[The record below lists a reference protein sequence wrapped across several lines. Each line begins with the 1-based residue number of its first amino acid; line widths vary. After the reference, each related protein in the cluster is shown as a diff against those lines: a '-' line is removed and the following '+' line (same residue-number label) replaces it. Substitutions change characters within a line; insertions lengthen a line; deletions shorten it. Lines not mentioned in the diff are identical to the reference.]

1 MGSRPEKAAGFTTS
15 GPYVTNPAV
24 VLDPLA
30 AIWSRFQYAVDVARN
45 RPVTRNDTSRL
56 LTRSR
61 SRNRSPSET
70 CSKAAADAG
79 RAAGIGAPGAGTFG
93 QVPASRCAC
102 EAMPSNAAASAIGV
116 TFPLLTGSPSGS
128 DQYAW

>member
-1 MGSRPEKAAGFTTS
+1 
-15 GPYVTNPAV
+15 VTNVPA

-30 AIWSRFQYAVDVARN
+30 AIWLRLQYVLGFARN
-45 RPVTRNDTSRL
+45 RPVTRNDTSLL

-61 SRNRSPSET
+61 SRSTSPGAV
-70 CSKAAADAG
+70 CSKAAAVAG
-79 RAAGIGAPGAGTFG
+79 SAAGIGAPGTGAAG

-102 EAMPSNAAASAIGV
+102 EVRPSKAAASAIGIS
-116 TFPLLTGSPSGS
+116 FPFLAGSPSGS

>member
-1 MGSRPEKAAGFTTS
+1 MGSRPENAARFTTS

-24 VLDPLA
+24 VLDPPA
-30 AIWSRFQYAVDVARN
+30 AIWLRFQYTVDVAWN
-45 RPVTRNDTSRL
+45 RPVTRNDTLRL

-61 SRNRSPSET
+61 SRNRSPGET

-79 RAAGIGAPGAGTFG
+79 SAAGIGAPGADALG

-102 EAMPSNAAASAIGV
+102 EAMLSNAAASAIGT
-116 TFPLLTGSPSGS
+116 TFPLLT
-128 DQYAW
+128 